1 MGNPATG
8 NGGTKKG
15 TGGTPRPPPTSGID
29 DGGWPSKALA
39 GVAGVVVALDEEG

>member
-15 TGGTPRPPPTSGID
+15 TGGTPTSGID

-39 GVAGVVVALDEEG
+39 GVAGVVAVVEEEG